1 MTKED
6 ITRPNTVEKFF
17 KTRAQVA
24 VAADAKDL
32 FVLRF
37 NELAE
42 VAAGKAISLAKVEN
56 AANPLIR
63 ASHLV
68 KAFEGLGYSAGG
80 GPVDPGGILTRLHQ
94 MSPEQ
99 IAELVRLIRT
109 WLAAQPA

>member
-24 VAADAKDL
+24 LAADAKDL

-42 VAAGKAISLAKVEN
+42 VAAGKAIALAKAEN
-56 AANPLIR
+56 ATSPLIR
-63 ASHLV
+63 VAHLV
-68 KAFEGLGYSAGG
+68 KAFEGLGYSAGAG
-80 GPVDPGGILTRLHQ
+80 GLDPGGILTRLHQ
-94 MSPEQ
+94 MPPEQ

-109 WLAAQPA
+109 WLASQPR